1 MATITF
7 KSLEEALTIAN
18 QPRPK
23 PKIYIIN
30 GKEFYSK
37 EYEQLEDRKIA
48 ALHYVLNNI
57 NKKCNGKV
65 INNFKDEE
73 IWQY

>member
-18 QPRPK
+18 QPLPK
-23 PKIYIIN
+23 PKIYIIG
-30 GKEFYSK
+30 GKKFYSK

-57 NKKCNGKV
+57 NKKCNGEV

>member
-18 QPRPK
+18 QPLPK

-30 GKEFYSK
+30 GKKFYSK

-57 NKKCNGKV
+57 NKKCNGEV
-65 INNFKDEE
+65 ITNFKDKE
-73 IWQY
+73 IWQ

>member
-18 QPRPK
+18 QPLPK
-23 PKIYIIN
+23 PKIYIIE
-30 GKEFYSK
+30 GKKFYSK

-48 ALHYVLNNI
+48 TLHYVLNNI
-57 NKKCNGKV
+57 NKKCNGEV
-65 INNFKDEE
+65 ITNFKDKE
-73 IWQY
+73 IWQ

>member
-7 KSLEEALTIAN
+7 KSLQEALTIAN
-18 QPRPK
+18 QPLPK
-23 PKIYIIN
+23 PKVYIID
-30 GKEFYSK
+30 GKKFYSK

-57 NKKCNGKV
+57 NKKCNGEV
-65 INNFKDEE
+65 ITNFKDKE
-73 IWQY
+73 IWQ

>member
-18 QPRPK
+18 QPLPK
-23 PKIYIIN
+23 PKIYIID
-30 GKEFYSK
+30 GKKLYSK

-48 ALHYVLNNI
+48 ALHYVLNSI
-57 NKKCNGKV
+57 NKKCNGEV

>member
-18 QPRPK
+18 QPLPK
-23 PKIYIIN
+23 PKVYIID
-30 GKEFYSK
+30 GKKFYSK

-57 NKKCNGKV
+57 NKKCNGEV
-65 INNFKDEE
+65 ITNFKDKE
-73 IWQY
+73 IWQ

>member
-18 QPRPK
+18 QPLPK
-23 PKIYIIN
+23 PKIYIIE
-30 GKEFYSK
+30 GKKFYSK

-57 NKKCNGKV
+57 NKKCNGEV
-65 INNFKDEE
+65 ITNFKDKE
-73 IWQY
+73 IWQ

>member
-1 MATITF
+1 MTTITF
-7 KSLEEALTIAN
+7 KSLEEALAIAN
-18 QPRPK
+18 KPLPK
-23 PKIYIIN
+23 PKVYIIN
-30 GKEFYSK
+30 GKKFYSK

-65 INNFKDEE
+65 ITNFKDKE
-73 IWQY
+73 IWQ